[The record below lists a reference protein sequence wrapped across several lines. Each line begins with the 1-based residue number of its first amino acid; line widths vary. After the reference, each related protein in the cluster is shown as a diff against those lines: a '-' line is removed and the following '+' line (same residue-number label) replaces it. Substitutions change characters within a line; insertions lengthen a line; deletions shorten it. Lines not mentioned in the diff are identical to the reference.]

1 MESVLALKDTILMIE
16 NAKNALLP
24 VPPAHLP
31 PIVIPVLR
39 TKTPEMDLKWD
50 ALVCRV
56 SMMMERMW
64 SVRNAVWNVKPVQAP
79 PSTASD
85 AGRVRNS
92 RKWGLPAD
100 A

>member
-1 MESVLALKDTILMIE
+1 MKIVFVLKATILGIG
-16 NAKNALLP
+16 NASNALLP
-24 VPPAHLP
+24 VPPAHP
-31 PIVIPVLR
+31 QPIVTLASR
-39 TKTPEMDLKWD
+39 TKTPEMVLKWD

-79 PSTASD
+79 PSTVSN
-85 AGRVRNS
+85 AGRVRSS